1 MFELFDLSYDF
12 LDEDVSL
19 WPENQN
25 FLENL
30 EYFKKLQVVNDVAE
44 RGVALIEQYN
54 RCLTKDEEQLQ
65 YLLQAAVMDPKV
77 RISIPRAP
85 LCGLRLHEVQQQLL
99 QAVFSFDRKSERRR
113 TKTKPSFGA
122 KQTDDFSI
130 GSEPKKT

>member
-12 LDEDVSL
+12 LDEDVTL

-65 YLLQAAVMDPKV
+65 YLLQVV
-77 RISIPRAP
+77 TE
-85 LCGLRLHEVQQQLL
+85 H
-99 QAVFSFDRKSERRR
+99 RKQYPNCNNSNFV
-113 TKTKPSFGA
+113 TP
-122 KQTDDFSI
+122 
-130 GSEPKKT
+130 